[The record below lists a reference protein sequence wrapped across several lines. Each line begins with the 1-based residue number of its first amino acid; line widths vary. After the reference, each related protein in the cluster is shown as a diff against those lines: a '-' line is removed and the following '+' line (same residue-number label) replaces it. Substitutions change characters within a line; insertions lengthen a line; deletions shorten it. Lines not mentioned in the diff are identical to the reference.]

1 MRAETPRIRIIT
13 ATKPWRTDLD
23 ARATI
28 RERIFLLIHDPSAQ
42 RRSRVPPADHAE
54 YGLLRRAETSQL
66 CINNWPESLQIDR
79 SHSAVCD
86 RGVDRR
92 IGYRRSQ
99 YRRKI
104 PAS

>member
-42 RRSRVPPADHAE
+42 RRSRVPPADQAE
-54 YGLLRRAETSQL
+54 YGLQSRPETSYL
-66 CINNWPESLQIDR
+66 CSNNWPESLQIDGPY
-79 SHSAVCD
+79 SAFRH